1 MTWLK
6 SIVKSLKSYKE
17 KQSARKDYMTDGD

>member
-1 MTWLK
+1 MAWLK
-6 SIVKSLKSYKE
+6 SFVNIIKSYKE